1 MKRFAKTG
9 PRGEPWRHYLC
20 GCKMYLEKE
29 NMYLMFQIQKVFFNS
44 DLVIVEP
51 RLYSNNKLTAISIV
65 CLNGILLNKLQTS
78 KEIKNLLVALTSFI
92 PLQNIN

>member
-1 MKRFAKTG
+1 MKRFVKTG
-9 PRGEPWRHYLC
+9 PRGESWRHYLC